1 MSEGPKK
8 RGRKVGKAEKAPTV
22 NRKKSSEKGK
32 RAERAAKLAEKD
44 SPLKAMIQMVIL
56 VWVVFAGAFIYM
68 SHSQGT
74 FLPDWVNNYFNPGQI
89 EMETM
94 EPGDGENT
102 PVKGDEVSIDYTATV
117 TATGKTFDTTQGRG
131 PMTFEVGEEPPKALL
146 GLDLGVQNMTLGE
159 TAELKVTSA
168 FAFGSRPVG
177 EGENVVPPNSDIT
190 FVVTLVSIND
200 LHMPEPEEEE
210 EDYEDLW
217 EDLGED
223 EMEAAE
229 SLGWDEESWGF
240 HTEKTRMDWAELSD
254 EEQEW
259 ADVLGYDEQ
268 SWDDPEEFMDDDEE
282 EGDEEEGD
290 DEEGEE
296 GDDEGR

>member
-1 MSEGPKK
+1 MRR
-8 RGRKVGKAEKAPTV
+8 RGNHQVDQWTLDR
-22 NRKKSSEKGK
+22 
-32 RAERAAKLAEKD
+32 
-44 SPLKAMIQMVIL
+44 
-56 VWVVFAGAFIYM
+56 VVF
-68 SHSQGT
+68 
-74 FLPDWVNNYFNPGQI
+74 P
-89 EMETM
+89 
-94 EPGDGENT
+94 
-102 PVKGDEVSIDYTATV
+102 
-117 TATGKTFDTTQGRG
+117 
-131 PMTFEVGEEPPKALL
+131 
-146 GLDLGVQNMTLGE
+146 
-159 TAELKVTSA
+159 
-168 FAFGSRPVG
+168 
-177 EGENVVPPNSDIT
+177 
-190 FVVTLVSIND
+190 
-200 LHMPEPEEEE
+200 
-210 EDYEDLW
+210 DLW

-290 DEEGEE
+290 EEEGEE